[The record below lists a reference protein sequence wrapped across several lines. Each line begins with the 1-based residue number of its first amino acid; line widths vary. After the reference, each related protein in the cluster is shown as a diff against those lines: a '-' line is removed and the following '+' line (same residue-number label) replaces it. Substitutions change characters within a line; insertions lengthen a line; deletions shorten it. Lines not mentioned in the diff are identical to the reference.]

1 MRMSDEGR
9 KRLTQR
15 EGVRLKAYR
24 DSVGIWTIGIGHTAA
39 AGPPS
44 PAPGMTITAKECD
57 EIFRRDLVQ
66 YEDAVNK
73 AVKVP
78 LAQHQFDACVSFC
91 YNIGTGG
98 FARSTVVKR
107 INAGDMEGAAKAFMM
122 WVTPPEITGRRQSEV
137 AQFKTPYPG
146 TVTDIA
152 KKAVRDA
159 TIAGGA
165 TGAAQGAEKTVSVPV
180 DTPVPFMEI
189 LIWVLVIAA
198 LVFAASFA
206 WRWWQAR
213 KAAAVPT
220 DVPAAEVEEPED
232 TGPAGLE
239 LAGDRAADALAQEI
253 ANKAKGSLACQAAA
267 DEMTKPA
274 TRRKRT
280 KRKATPAKRAKA
292 KKRRAK

>member
-9 KRLTQR
+9 KRLTAR

-24 DSVGIWTIGIGHTAA
+24 DSVGVLTIGIGHTSA
-39 AGPPS
+39 AGPPDVV
-44 PAPGMTITAKECD
+44 PGLTITAKECD
-57 EIFRRDLVQ
+57 QIFRRDLVQ
-66 YEDAVNK
+66 YEDAVNR

-98 FARSTVVKR
+98 FTRSTVVKR
-107 INAGDMEGAAKAFMM
+107 INAGDMDGAAKAFMM

-159 TIAGGA
+159 GIAGGA
-165 TGAAQGAEKTVSVPV
+165 TGAAQGAEKTVTVPV
-180 DTPVPFMEI
+180 DTPVPFGEI

-213 KAAAVPT
+213 QAAQAPAIDAAV
-220 DVPAAEVEEPED
+220 AADEPSEAEAPEA
-232 TGPAGLE
+232 TNAS
-239 LAGDRAADALAQEI
+239 ADALAAQI
-253 ANKAKGSLACQAAA
+253 ANKARGAVASQRAVV
-267 DEMTKPA
+267 EVMSKPIK
-274 TRRKRT
+274 RR
-280 KRKATPAKRAKA
+280 KRKATPAKRARA